1 MVYPESVLGRVLG
14 AGPLYPDHLD
24 TILDIKAERCSQQPA
39 ARTVRGYGLNKF
51 LWVQDS
57 GHWSEYRALLVRVLH
72 RE

>member
-1 MVYPESVLGRVLG
+1 MVNPECVGPCPRC